1 MLVIVHQ
8 TQSLSYRQ
16 LCLAVLDQGSLQ
28 VAVQNSIKR
37 FNDWH
42 YGILW
47 DPPAMLE
54 LDAVSVEGQ
63 K

>member
-28 VAVQNSIKR
+28 VAAKNHIKR
-37 FNDWH
+37 FNDRH

-47 DPPAMLE
+47 YPPAVLE
-54 LDAVSVEGQ
+54 LDAVSVESQ